1 MKLAGFKYRVTK
13 ARNDAIE
20 TAGTMIMPEYFEEL
34 TDTQI
39 RAYSEMSE
47 LLIEHS
53 EEVVRLLLK
62 LKK

>member
-20 TAGTMIMPEYFEEL
+20 TAGTMIMPEYFDFAEL

-39 RAYSEMSE
+39 RAYSEM
-47 LLIEHS
+47 
-53 EEVVRLLLK
+53 
-62 LKK
+62 